1 MSKSLRDFQPSD
13 TESDNGSTS
22 PHIST
27 DNMSSLFPSSNS
39 STPFSS
45 DERSGQKRSRSLAF
59 EDISNSPS
67 DEESDSHEGRLL
79 ARRRGHGSMKPG
91 SSRAFQKSLRD
102 NAKRSKNFSI
112 SRRLDNFRQKIY
124 DEDPHAEFQ
133 SDNLLLIRCSA
144 CTEWLT
150 MRVLCDVQRWKE
162 HRATKKCLKNRSSG
176 LVTCSLLSLGFVKAP
191 RILMPNISGTVPFPC
206 PGLLRNTDPRID
218 RYMSRTSSTGGGAP
232 SRHTIA
238 KDLFKSEEDIV
249 WKDLSVQQQ
258 KMVLSREE
266 LSQLWKISRAA
277 CSIFS
282 SEVTVHGSASTP
294 PRPCSKC
301 DGLYKVHKFLV
312 AINLPMPNEEDM
324 KYVPKSYRNP
334 ELGTIYLK
342 YKGVRE
348 LVEKVCNSDCFSD
361 LILTSSAFGQDDG
374 RSPWLKFA
382 QGVLDGLYKSDT
394 LLGMVEAYVIK
405 SVRIRKGKSLHNM
418 KYTNTFGNF
427 CNPLASTSTRAYETF
442 RQHFGGR
449 TMGNIRFVLLSE
461 TCVCETKNSYQ
472 ETAGQDASLST
483 WSLCR

>member
-1 MSKSLRDFQPSD
+1 M
-13 TESDNGSTS
+13 
-22 PHIST
+22 
-27 DNMSSLFPSSNS
+27 
-39 STPFSS
+39 
-45 DERSGQKRSRSLAF
+45 
-59 EDISNSPS
+59 
-67 DEESDSHEGRLL
+67 
-79 ARRRGHGSMKPG
+79 
-91 SSRAFQKSLRD
+91 
-102 NAKRSKNFSI
+102 
-112 SRRLDNFRQKIY
+112 
-124 DEDPHAEFQ
+124 
-133 SDNLLLIRCSA
+133 
-144 CTEWLT
+144 
-150 MRVLCDVQRWKE
+150 VLC
-162 HRATKKCLKNRSSG
+162 
-176 LVTCSLLSLGFVKAP
+176 
-191 RILMPNISGTVPFPC
+191 
-206 PGLLRNTDPRID
+206 
-218 RYMSRTSSTGGGAP
+218 
-232 SRHTIA
+232 
-238 KDLFKSEEDIV
+238 
-249 WKDLSVQQQ
+249 
-258 KMVLSREE
+258 REE

-282 SEVTVHGSASTP
+282 SEVTVHGLASAP

-374 RSPWLKFA
+374 PSPWLKFA

-442 RQHFGGR
+442 RRHFGQY
-449 TMGNIRFVLLSE
+449 FSVPH
-461 TCVCETKNSYQ
+461 
-472 ETAGQDASLST
+472 
-483 WSLCR
+483 